1 MNRSRM
7 PWTRTSSLSGRHSR
21 RGADGTA
28 RSGMEMSVRSTALA
42 SIVVGVV
49 VERRKAR
56 SPWLDFLWRP
66 VSVLAGTPSAV
77 PWTRIGEEGNA
88 AIFYAGE
95 AAIEL
100 PRTETANYRQNL
112 ASGTPML
119 WVVLRPR
126 LANSASAA
134 FDILTVTAD
143 PSEGEALT
151 DAGNDLVATV
161 PMPVSIIETID
172 GFIAEHHVERPFQK
186 RQRDRGEPQIPGD
199 RAADKRNRK

>member
-42 SIVVGVV
+42 TIVVGVV

-66 VSVLAGTPSAV
+66 VSVLVGTPSAV
-77 PWTRIGEEGNA
+77 AWTRIGEQGDA
-88 AIFYAGE
+88 TTFYAGE

-100 PRTETANYRQNL
+100 HRTETANYRQNL
-112 ASGTPML
+112 SSGLPAL
-119 WVVLRPR
+119 WVVLRP
-126 LANSASAA
+126 
-134 FDILTVTAD
+134 I
-143 PSEGEALT
+143 
-151 DAGNDLVATV
+151 VA
-161 PMPVSIIETID
+161 
-172 GFIAEHHVERPFQK
+172 R
-186 RQRDRGEPQIPGD
+186 
-199 RAADKRNRK
+199 

>member
-1 MNRSRM
+1 M
-7 PWTRTSSLSGRHSR
+7 
-21 RGADGTA
+21 
-28 RSGMEMSVRSTALA
+28 RSTALA
-42 SIVVGVV
+42 TIVVGVV
-49 VERRKAR
+49 VERRKAS

-77 PWTRIGEEGNA
+77 PWTRIGEDGNA
-88 AIFYAGE
+88 TMFYAGA

-100 PRTETANYRQNL
+100 YRTETANYRQNL

-119 WVVLRPR
+119 WVVLRPT
-126 LANSASAA
+126 LSNAASPA

-172 GFIAEHHVERPFQK
+172 GFIAEYHVERPFQK
-186 RQRDRGEPQIPGD
+186 RQRDRGEPQNPAHRG
-199 RAADKRNRK
+199 ADKRNRK